1 MKRVVCLLT
10 VILPLGAQQQAP
22 NRVEQ
27 FEIKVAPPVGAGAP
41 GDVIMFRHAVPAMP
55 MLSADTVGF
64 VSTEMLGP
72 QTVKGAPYAAEITTE
87 SIQVLGDG
95 NRIIH
100 KSSQAV
106 YRDAEG
112 RSRREMNVEVP
123 GQSADDQKVIFIEDP
138 VAGVHYVL
146 NSKEKTARKMPLPKW
161 DGVGPM
167 PAPMPMAGT
176 RVSAGVAR
184 GGVMAGVAAAPNVV
198 TAYGRTT
205 ATQAPVTEELGVQD
219 VEGVAAKGTKTT
231 ITIPAGE
238 IGNERA
244 LVTTTENWFSDELKI
259 SVLSKRTDPRFGDS
273 TTKATSIRRGD
284 QPLYLFE
291 VPSDYRL
298 LEMPAPRLERIKSDG
313 KGPADLL

>member
-1 MKRVVCLLT
+1 MKRVVCLLAI
-10 VILPLGAQQQAP
+10 VLPVGAQQQQP
-22 NRVEQ
+22 NKVEQ
-27 FEIKVAPPVGAGAP
+27 FEIKVAPPGGAAP
-41 GDVIMFRHAVPAMP
+41 ANDVIMFRHAVPAMP

-72 QTVKGAPYAAEITTE
+72 QTVKRAPYAAEIVTE

-112 RSRREMNVEVP
+112 RSRREMNVEIP
-123 GQSADDQKVIFIEDP
+123 GQPADDQKVIFIEDP

-167 PAPMPMAGT
+167 PAPIPIAGN
-176 RVSAGVAR
+176 RVSAGVVR

-198 TAYGRTT
+198 TAYSRTS
-205 ATQAPVTEELGVQD
+205 AMQAPVTEDLGIQNI
-219 VEGVAAKGTKTT
+219 EGVAAKGTKST
-231 ITIPAGE
+231 ITIAAGE

-273 TTKATSIRRGD
+273 STKATSIRRGD

-291 VPSDYRL
+291 VPSDYKL
-298 LEMPAPRLERIKSDG
+298 LEMPPPRFELKSDG